1 MWSEGLFHAQKL
13 KELLTVTIDA
23 VALNELKVSKAL
35 FIFCSAVTLLE
46 DIHFHSL
53 DFI

>member
-1 MWSEGLFHAQKL
+1 MHILIIICF
-13 KELLTVTIDA
+13 VFA
-23 VALNELKVSKAL
+23 VALCELKVSKAP